1 MDMNAFRN
9 YLSNR
14 ANTQGEENKPTH
26 NVFGKV
32 LADLKQT
39 NTQEA
44 HYTSGKATGKGTT
57 SPDLERVDLPGSNER
72 ARQAKMRRVRQEYG
86 GPEPK
91 KKDPTEE
98 FSLTGR
104 DILESFSVV
113 DMFNDAV
120 EENIED
126 GEDLVDA
133 IHECLDLLDENDE
146 DDRIIIESFAIVDN
160 FYTTVMESVGLN
172 EESEDLD
179 SLVEEVLQQIDLDEV
194 YGTKLPSVSQGLSD
208 EEKRKVQKGETS
220 KMPKSGVQDKIPGE
234 KQSSVDAVTAVL
246 GSKKNTVSDSS
257 Y

>member
-9 YLSNR
+9 YLSEKSRN
-14 ANTQGEENKPTH
+14 QGDKNKPTH
-26 NVFGKV
+26 NVFGAV
-32 LADLKQT
+32 LSEINQSK
-39 NTQEA
+39 TQEP
-44 HYTSGKATGKGTT
+44 SNNKNN
-57 SPDLERVDLPGSNER
+57 DLI
-72 ARQAKMRRVRQEYG
+72 
-86 GPEPK
+86 
-91 KKDPTEE
+91 
-98 FSLTGR
+98 TGR
-104 DILESFSVV
+104 DILESFAIV
-113 DMFNDAV
+113 DIFNDAV
-120 EENIED
+120 AEDIED
-126 GEDLVDA
+126 GEDVVEA
-133 IHECLDLLDENDE
+133 IQECLEFLDENNE
-146 DDRIIIESFAIVDN
+146 DDLLVLESFDVVDN

>member
-14 ANTQGEENKPTH
+14 ANAQGEENKPTH

-57 SPDLERVDLPGSNER
+57 SVDLD
-72 ARQAKMRRVRQEYG
+72 
-86 GPEPK
+86 PK
-91 KKDPTEE
+91 KKEKKEE

-104 DILESFSVV
+104 DIL
-113 DMFNDAV
+113 
-120 EENIED
+120 
-126 GEDLVDA
+126 
-133 IHECLDLLDENDE
+133 
-146 DDRIIIESFAIVDN
+146 ESFAIVDN